1 MVMASSLGPVLE
13 IPAATTAR
21 SRGAAFGRRLASRQF
36 PANVPG
42 DDRSVR
48 LGSRVLAN
56 AAEWLQEPRC
66 GRSGTNAPK
75 EGTPL
80 NYIKNKDNLLSHG
93 NVRLRRIALDIVEHA
108 LAKADPYP
116 AVKNLVHLQGDIL
129 DVGEIRLDLKK
140 LGRIFLLG
148 AGKATYP
155 IAKALEEILGDRI
168 EDGVI
173 VCKYGQAGA
182 LSRARLYLS
191 SHPIPDEAGFLAA
204 REALA
209 LARQT
214 RPGDIVFAGVTGGS
228 SALMPYPV
236 EGITLD
242 EKKLVNRMLLKCG
255 ANIIEINAV
264 RKHLSRI
271 KGGWLAKNIHCQAHL
286 INLTVSDVIGDPL
299 DYITCPT
306 VPDTSSFDDARR
318 TLTKYGLWEKV
329 PASVSRYLEA
339 GGPSLETP
347 KDLSDHKI
355 DNFIIVPGTAA
366 CEGAAERA
374 LEMQFDTMILST
386 MLEGESREVGGTFA
400 SIAKEI
406 VLNHRPLKP
415 PCVAIGGGETTV
427 TIAGE
432 AGQGGPNQEFSLG
445 AALGIDGV
453 GDVVIIGQDSDG
465 TDGPTDIAGGI
476 VDDTTVSRAAA
487 LGIDIYAALRRHDVT
502 PVLMK
507 LEDAIVTGNTGTNVN
522 DLKLLLVV
530 PKEQ

>member
-1 MVMASSLGPVLE
+1 LGYV
-13 IPAATTAR
+13 
-21 SRGAAFGRRLASRQF
+21 
-36 PANVPG
+36 
-42 DDRSVR
+42 
-48 LGSRVLAN
+48 
-56 AAEWLQEPRC
+56 
-66 GRSGTNAPK
+66 
-75 EGTPL
+75 
-80 NYIKNKDNLLSHG
+80 KNRNMLLSHG
-93 NVRLRRIALDIVEHA
+93 NIRLRRIALDIAEHA

-116 AVKNLVHLQGDIL
+116 AVKALVRLRGDTL

-140 LGRIFLLG
+140 QGRIFLLG

-155 IAKALEEILGDRI
+155 IAMALEEILGERI

-173 VCKYGQAGA
+173 ICKYGQEGT

-204 REALA
+204 TEALA
-209 LARQT
+209 LARET

-236 EGITLD
+236 DGITLD
-242 EKKLVNRMLLKCG
+242 EKKLVNRMLLTCG

-264 RKHLSRI
+264 RKHLSQI

-318 TLTKYGLWEKV
+318 TFSKYGLWEKA
-329 PASVSRYLEA
+329 PSSVSRYLLA
-339 GGPSLETP
+339 GVPSLETP

-366 CEGAAERA
+366 CEGAAEKARESD
-374 LEMQFDTMILST
+374 LDTMILST

-406 VLNHRPLKP
+406 VLNHRPLTP
-415 PCVAIGGGETTV
+415 PCVVIGGGETTV
-427 TIAGE
+427 TVAGE
-432 AGQGGPNQEFSLG
+432 SGQGGPNQEFSLG
-445 AALGIDGV
+445 AALRIDGV
-453 GDVVIIGQDSDG
+453 GDVVIVGLDSDG

-476 VDDTTVSRAAA
+476 ADDRTVSRAAA
-487 LGIDIYAALRRHDVT
+487 LGIDIFAALNGHDVT

-522 DLKLLLVV
+522 DLKLMLVM
-530 PKEQ
+530 PEEQ